1 MAASLS
7 PLAMSQTELVECAV
21 PAPRQRVGRPLLES
35 LLRSLREADEK
46 LAGGV
51 LNAFQLPG
59 LQWQGKEKLAD
70 AQCSNQ
76 RTSCP
81 ACTMHTD
88 HPEGSLPACRRGT

>member
-1 MAASLS
+1 MAASMPPRVL
-7 PLAMSQTELVECAV
+7 Q
-21 PAPRQRVGRPLLES
+21 PARTPHQRVGRPLLES

-51 LNAFQLPG
+51 LNAFLLLG

-76 RTSCP
+76 RTSRP
-81 ACTMHTD
+81 ACTTHTD
-88 HPEGSLPACRRGT
+88 HPDGSLSAYRRGT

>member
-1 MAASLS
+1 MGAVVHPDIVRRAGS
-7 PLAMSQTELVECAV
+7 PVSGRIAQPAGDVATELVECAAS
-21 PAPRQRVGRPLLES
+21 APRQRVGRPLLES

-70 AQCSNQ
+70 AQ
-76 RTSCP
+76 
-81 ACTMHTD
+81 
-88 HPEGSLPACRRGT
+88 

>member
-1 MAASLS
+1 
-7 PLAMSQTELVECAV
+7 MSQTELVECAT
-21 PAPRQRVGRPLLES
+21 PSPRQNVGRPLLES
-35 LLRSLREADEK
+35 PLRSLREADEK

-76 RTSCP
+76 RTSYP

-88 HPEGSLPACRRGT
+88 HPDRSLPAYRRGILRGMDAA